1 MGTDNPKV
9 SAYVPQVL
17 KDRLK
22 VFREERDGIS
32 ESQAV
37 TIILAEYFQMPEVL
51 GRSLSGSS
59 VGGVTLARMEA
70 LEEKLAALVVSP
82 SSLPSGLLEKIDQL
96 SVLVES
102 LEKRIETLEH
112 GGLLSRP
119 KSELQEA
126 DLVAAAKEIE
136 EVISQ
141 GELPLEVD
149 ALPTNESI
157 DNKQLELIESTSSN
171 LLSEPLQGI
180 SPIPDTKLSELRLGE
195 IRPIPGTK
203 LSELRFGRAKDTLAG
218 VKKKMSPER
227 FIEWTREHDPDKI
240 AWKQVENP
248 AKGYVPAD
256 ELPSELKSSLLRW
269 IKENLR

>member
-1 MGTDNPKV
+1 MGTDNPKI
-9 SAYVPQVL
+9 SAYVPQIL

-22 VFREERDGIS
+22 EFREGRDNIS

-37 TIILAEYFQMPEVL
+37 TIILAEYFQIPEVL
-51 GRSLSGSS
+51 GRSLTGSL
-59 VGGVTLARMEA
+59 VGGVTLARIEA
-70 LEEKLAALVVSP
+70 LEEKLATLAAPLSSIP
-82 SSLPSGLLEKIDQL
+82 SELLGKIEQL

-102 LEKRIETLEH
+102 LEKRIETVEH
-112 GGLLSRP
+112 GGLLSRL

-149 ALPTNESI
+149 ALPTNESV

-171 LLSEPLQGI
+171 LLSEPLKEI
-180 SPIPDTKLSELRLGE
+180 KPIPAIKLSELRLGE
-195 IRPIPGTK
+195 IRPIPGTR

-256 ELPSELKSSLLRW
+256 ELPSELKSSLLKW